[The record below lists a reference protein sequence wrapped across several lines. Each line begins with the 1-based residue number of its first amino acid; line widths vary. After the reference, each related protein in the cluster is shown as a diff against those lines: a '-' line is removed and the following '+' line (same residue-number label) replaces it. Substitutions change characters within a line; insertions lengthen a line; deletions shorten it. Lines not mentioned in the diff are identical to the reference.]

1 MFLLFSY
8 YLVAF
13 QFVVVVSL
21 CLSMAS
27 SVISLLGQ
35 GHFDYIVKNYHLI
48 SMKLRRLTNFK
59 VARL

>member
-35 GHFDYIVKNYHLI
+35 GHFDYIDYHLI